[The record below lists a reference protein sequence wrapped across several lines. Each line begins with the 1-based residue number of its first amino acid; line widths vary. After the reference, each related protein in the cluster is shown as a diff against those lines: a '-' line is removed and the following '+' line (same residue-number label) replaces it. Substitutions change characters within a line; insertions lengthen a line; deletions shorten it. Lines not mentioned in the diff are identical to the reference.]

1 MENLTVNEEIVDI
14 FNSFNL
20 EVPNIPVNRQY
31 WLVRTE
37 GGDWYEEFTKESFI
51 AIGWNEIDKS
61 DYLQSVNRTV
71 VEKIISEHY
80 PESKQHSLI
89 INNIDRFYNKMK
101 IGDIVLIPSEGSK
114 YITFAEITSD
124 VFLKEVSET
133 QIDEGYCSYSKRRE
147 IKTLKTIPKNDLD
160 LKLFKMLQSR
170 HTISNINDY
179 AREID
184 SSLYDFY
191 IKGERIIYSIK
202 INKKREL
209 TAENIR
215 TLANIPWIANEYID
229 NDYYHLSELISTIYV
244 KSPGKQEFE
253 GKGKNGAKFLIGM
266 AIAVVGLFGGN
277 IEIGENKFES
287 HGIFEKSIK
296 EKELELEKTK
306 EKNRHQE
313 EMEKLKNQGEAEA
326 PDINKYKKTSN

>member
-20 EVPNIPVNRQY
+20 EVPNVSVNRQY

-71 VEKIISEHY
+71 VEKIISKHY

-133 QIDEGYCSYSKRRE
+133 QVDEGYCSYSKRRE

-215 TLANIPWIANEYID
+215 TLANIPWIANEYIN
-229 NDYYHLSELISTIYV
+229 NDFYHLSELISTIYV

-253 GKGKNGAKFLIGM
+253 GKGLSLIH
-266 AIAVVGLFGGN
+266 I
-277 IEIGENKFES
+277 
-287 HGIFEKSIK
+287 
-296 EKELELEKTK
+296 
-306 EKNRHQE
+306 
-313 EMEKLKNQGEAEA
+313 
-326 PDINKYKKTSN
+326 